1 MAQRTIRSKR
11 SMATLDGLKGFGLQP
26 EQQPP
31 PKRRRVE
38 PPIDLSIAEN
48 WSIRP
53 ELVSLFQDVITEGL
67 APEVNTYCFN

>member
-1 MAQRTIRSKR
+1 
-11 SMATLDGLKGFGLQP
+11 MATLDGLKGFGLQP